1 MKLRLNNISKSYGNV
16 QILKQISFDLTP
28 GIYGLLG
35 ANGSGKTTLFRII
48 CDLLKADSGQVLFNG
63 RDIKDQAEEFRSILG
78 YLPQDF
84 NYYPDFSGLK
94 FMLYIAAL
102 KGLNSKT
109 AKKRCIEL
117 LDFVGLGVLKSKK
130 LKQYLVE

>member
-78 YLPQDF
+78 YLPQEYCLIF
-84 NYYPDFSGLK
+84 LFLTLPRPTKS
-94 FMLYIAAL
+94 
-102 KGLNSKT
+102 NSSIHLFG
-109 AKKRCIEL
+109 A
-117 LDFVGLGVLKSKK
+117 
-130 LKQYLVE
+130 